1 MYQLAKLQ
9 MLEFCYDF
17 LGKYINREDYDLRY
31 MDTDRFYLA
40 MSGDSLSLRQ
50 KKLQEQ
56 IQNGFSETW
65 LMGEYK
71 VE

>member
-1 MYQLAKLQ
+1 

-17 LGKYINREDYDLRY
+17 LGKYINRQDYDLRY
-31 MDTDRFYLA
+31 LRFYLA
-40 MSGDSLSLRQ
+40 MSGGSLSLGQ
-50 KKLQEQ
+50 KKLQAQ